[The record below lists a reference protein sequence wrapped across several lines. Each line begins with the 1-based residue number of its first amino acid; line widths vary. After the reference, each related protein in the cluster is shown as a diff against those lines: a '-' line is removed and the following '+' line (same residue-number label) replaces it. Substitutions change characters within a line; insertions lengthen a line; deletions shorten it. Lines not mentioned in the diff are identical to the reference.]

1 MTEHQEDQAALLRKQ
16 MDGINQHEAEMNK
29 DEDQGQ
35 REDTEIEMDVLNLPP
50 RSEIHDEKRAK
61 TRLKISIALVRL
73 LVVLFL
79 IIVGIVLTYHFWG
92 DLFSQSIEHQAA
104 TRNRAGE
111 TVQIISNTDS
121 LSQEVTIYAQL
132 DPDID
137 ELTPLTGSYYY
148 TKADDTIESIAE
160 RFYQSSEI
168 ISLLRL
174 VNNLTEDSLENNQQI
189 FLPTIQEK
197 R

>member
-16 MDGINQHEAEMNK
+16 MEGINQHEAEMNK

-104 TRNRAGE
+104 ARNRAGE

-137 ELTPLTGSYYY
+137 ELTPLTGRYYY

-174 VNNLTEDSLENNQQI
+174 VNNLTEDSSLENNQQI
-189 FLPTIQEK
+189 FLPTIQE
-197 R
+197 